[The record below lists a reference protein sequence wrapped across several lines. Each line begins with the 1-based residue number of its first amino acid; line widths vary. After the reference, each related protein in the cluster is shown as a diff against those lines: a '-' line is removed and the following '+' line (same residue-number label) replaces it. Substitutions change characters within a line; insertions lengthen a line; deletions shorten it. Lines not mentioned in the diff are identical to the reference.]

1 MKKFIAIF
9 ITCWLALLSWLPSVH
24 AETFINANQLDAAAA
39 LAIDAKTGQILYS
52 QNINQKLPIASISKL
67 LTVMVIEDEISQHQL
82 SWNTKVKINQKVAAI
97 ADDPEYSN
105 VSLTQ
110 GQSYTVS
117 DLVKAALIKS
127 ADGATVALAGA
138 LGDSTAQFNQKLQ
151 KKARQIGI
159 KDATIVNSVGL
170 TNSQLK
176 DLAVKNIDDNA
187 ENKMSAKD
195 VGKMA
200 AYLVN
205 HYPDLLK
212 IAGQTSFQ
220 LDGSTV
226 NNINKMLTDSQYQ
239 TSGVTIDGL
248 KTGTSDAAGAC
259 LVSTATFQNRRIVT
273 VVLHANGDS
282 TDARFTATQKLY
294 QLIANSSLTPQ
305 KTALSKSFYQRS
317 VVKFLF
323 FKHQIKLRPRSITI
337 WENASDANQSSRL
350 TIYDHLTAKTN
361 RSGQLKA
368 PIKKG
373 QSLGYSYVKVKG
385 VQFINNHG
393 LRLPLISQT
402 TVQ

>member
-1 MKKFIAIF
+1 
-9 ITCWLALLSWLPSVH
+9 
-24 AETFINANQLDAAAA
+24 
-39 LAIDAKTGQILYS
+39 
-52 QNINQKLPIASISKL
+52 
-67 LTVMVIEDEISQHQL
+67 
-82 SWNTKVKINQKVAAI
+82 
-97 ADDPEYSN
+97 
-105 VSLTQ
+105 
-110 GQSYTVS
+110 
-117 DLVKAALIKS
+117 
-127 ADGATVALAGA
+127 
-138 LGDSTAQFNQKLQ
+138 
-151 KKARQIGI
+151 
-159 KDATIVNSVGL
+159 
-170 TNSQLK
+170 
-176 DLAVKNIDDNA
+176 
-187 ENKMSAKD
+187 
-195 VGKMA
+195 
-200 AYLVN
+200 
-205 HYPDLLK
+205 
-212 IAGQTSFQ
+212 
-220 LDGSTV
+220 
-226 NNINKMLTDSQYQ
+226 MLTDSQYQ

-305 KTALSKSFYQRS
+305 KVALPKSFYQRS

-373 QSLGYSYVKVKG
+373 QSLGYSYVKVKD

>member
-9 ITCWLALLSWLPSVH
+9 LTCWLALLSWLPSVH
-24 AETFINANQLDAAAA
+24 AETFINANQLDAATA

-117 DLVKAALIKS
+117 D
-127 ADGATVALAGA
+127 
-138 LGDSTAQFNQKLQ
+138 
-151 KKARQIGI
+151 
-159 KDATIVNSVGL
+159 
-170 TNSQLK
+170 
-176 DLAVKNIDDNA
+176 
-187 ENKMSAKD
+187 
-195 VGKMA
+195 
-200 AYLVN
+200 LVN

-305 KTALSKSFYQRS
+305 KTALPKSFYQRS